1 MLEGEAYVGIYIDTW
16 TSEGYLVN
24 ADIDVKESR
33 LACDVLP
40 KRHVEPLMNTVY
52 YMGQSYPD
60 IFARRDVS
68 TDFTV
73 PKGAKNIRLKYI
85 VTGHGGHSG
94 GDEFVQK
101 RNIISVDGKRCS
113 TSSLGV
119 MIVLLS
125 VVSIRLPVF
134 G

>member
-1 MLEGEAYVGIYIDTW
+1 
-16 TSEGYLVN
+16 
-24 ADIDVKESR
+24 
-33 LACDVLP
+33 
-40 KRHVEPLMNTVY
+40 MNTVY

-101 RNIISVDGKRCS
+101 RNIISVEWKEVLNFI
-113 TSSLGV
+113 LGV